1 MSTLKF
7 DVPVPTPPAILD
19 AAVESVQ
26 VIDLDGNPN
35 RVVEAGTGF
44 QVKVRW
50 HLTGVLAPLIINDW
64 HVRLFAESI
73 GPGFEGKLAE
83 QTAVTPTLVTP
94 TDVRLDATL
103 NVPAASTLAMVNAEG
118 DGVYEL
124 VVVIAHDNVVNLRDT
139 LAGFADGL
147 VIDIR
152 NP

>member
-7 DVPVPTPPAILD
+7 DVPAPTPAAILD
-19 AAVESVQ
+19 AAVTAVQ
-26 VIDLDGNPN
+26 LVDLDGNPN

-44 QVKVRW
+44 EVKVTW

-73 GPGFEGKLAE
+73 GPGVEAKLTE
-83 QTAVTPTLVTP
+83 STAVTATFISL
-94 TDVRLDATL
+94 TDIQLDATL
-103 NVPAASTLAMVNAEG
+103 SVPGAQTLGMVNAEG

-124 VVVIAHDNVVNLRDT
+124 VIVIAHDNVVNQRDT
-139 LAGFADGL
+139 LTGFADGI
-147 VIDIR
+147 VIEIH